1 MAARNWTPEQRQQ
14 QAERIRDWSPWAQ
27 STGPR
32 TAEGK
37 AAASRNGWKG
47 GNREMLRELARLLVS
62 QRHAVTS
69 LRPCFPRAPA
79 DGNDGSQ
86 CKKS

>member
-1 MAARNWTPEQRQQ
+1 MAARKWTPEQRQQ
-14 QAERIRDWSPWAQ
+14 QAERIRDWRPWEH

-47 GNREMLRELARLLVS
+47 GHREMLRELARAIGA
-62 QRHAVTS
+62 QRQA
-69 LRPCFPRAPA
+69 LG
-79 DGNDGSQ
+79 DL
-86 CKKS
+86 

>member
-14 QAERIRDWSPWAQ
+14 QAERIKTWCPWAQ

-47 GNREMLRELARLLVS
+47 GHRDVLRELARALTS
-62 QRHAVTS
+62 QREV
-69 LRPCFPRAPA
+69 LG
-79 DGNDGSQ
+79 DM
-86 CKKS
+86 

>member
-14 QAERIRDWSPWAQ
+14 QAERIKTWQPWAQ

-47 GNREMLRELARLLVS
+47 GHREMLRELARMLNE
-62 QRHAVTS
+62 QREA
-69 LRPCFPRAPA
+69 LA
-79 DGNDGSQ
+79 G
-86 CKKS
+86 

>member
-14 QAERIRDWSPWAQ
+14 QAERIKTWQPWEQ

-47 GNREMLRELARLLVS
+47 GHRDMLRELARTLTS
-62 QRHAVTS
+62 QREA
-69 LRPCFPRAPA
+69 LE
-79 DGNDGSQ
+79 DL
-86 CKKS
+86 